1 MSRLGSSRF
10 ARNRRHNVD
19 ETNKIPEESFKKAAT
34 KKMGKSLR
42 AKVLS
47 RVFSEDY
54 ERTKNK
60 ILDPN
65 GQTLHQWNKI
75 FLTAC
80 LVSLFVDPLFLYL
93 PIMREEFCID
103 YAVTLRTVLTV
114 IRSLLD
120 VFYVIQI
127 FVRFHT
133 AYVAPSSQVLGRGE
147 LVIDS
152 SKIALRYLRKGF
164 WIDLITSLPV
174 PQVLV
179 WAVIPHING
188 WGVFHS
194 MNVLWFIS
202 IIQFLP
208 RLYLILPLSSQL
220 VEETGVVT
228 KTALTAA
235 VYNYLIFLLAANAF
249 GACWYILS
257 TERQEDCW
265 HWVCNIEMQNCP
277 NEFFDCRK
285 AGDPAR
291 VDWFQSSNITYN
303 CNPLKNLFPFGIMGW
318 AVTNNVQ
325 GSSFLRKYF
334 YCLWWGLQNM
344 STLGQSFTTS
354 TYVGENVFAVIITT
368 TGLVFLAL
376 LIGNVQRYL
385 QSTTKRLEVWKI
397 QRSDT
402 EQWMHHRHLPPG
414 LRQSVR
420 KYDQYKWLN
429 AKGVDEEDLIKSL
442 PVDLQKKVK
451 RHLCFDLLRKVPL
464 IDEMDENMLDAI
476 CERLKPALCAKGM
489 FLVKEGDPVNQ
500 MLFII
505 RGHLDSYSTDI
516 TRTRFFNL
524 CRICPGDFCGEEL
537 LTWALDPRPGIK
549 LPLCSR
555 TVKAINEVE
564 AFTLRAEDLKFVA
577 SQFRKLHSKELRH
590 KFRFYSHQW
599 RIWAACTIQAA
610 WRRHKTLKEIP
621 NSSEPGMPRPGSFWS
636 DYAESLVA
644 STRWRNKY
652 KQSETETDQVT
663 VNSIEKPEEPDFSEE
678 E

>member
-10 ARNRRHNVD
+10 ARVEADRQESGLSAISGNGTRNRRHNVD

-42 AKVLS
+42 AKIPYSLCS
-47 RVFSEDY
+47 TFFS
-54 ERTKNK
+54 
-60 ILDPN
+60 
-65 GQTLHQWNKI
+65 
-75 FLTAC
+75 
-80 LVSLFVDPLFLYL
+80 
-93 PIMREEFCID
+93 
-103 YAVTLRTVLTV
+103 
-114 IRSLLD
+114 
-120 VFYVIQI
+120 
-127 FVRFHT
+127 
-133 AYVAPSSQVLGRGE
+133 SSWRGE

-174 PQVLV
+174 PQ
-179 WAVIPHING
+179 H
-188 WGVFHS
+188 
-194 MNVLWFIS
+194 
-202 IIQFLP
+202 QFLP

-325 GSSFLRKYF
+325 GSSFLR
-334 YCLWWGLQNM
+334 N
-344 STLGQSFTTS
+344 TLGQSFTTS

-476 CERLKPALCAKGM
+476 C
-489 FLVKEGDPVNQ
+489 
-500 MLFII
+500 
-505 RGHLDSYSTDI
+505 
-516 TRTRFFNL
+516 
-524 CRICPGDFCGEEL
+524 
-537 LTWALDPRPGIK
+537 IK

-610 WRRHKTLKEIP
+610 WSRHKTLKEMP